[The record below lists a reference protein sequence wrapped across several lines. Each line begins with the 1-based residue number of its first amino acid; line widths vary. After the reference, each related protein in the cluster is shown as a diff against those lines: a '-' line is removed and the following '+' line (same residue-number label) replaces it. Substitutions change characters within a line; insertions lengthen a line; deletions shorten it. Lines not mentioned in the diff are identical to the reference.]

1 MTEKYRILLAKAG
14 LDGHDRGVRV
24 IAMALR
30 DANFEVIY
38 TGRRQMPEHIVEA
51 AVQEDVD
58 AIGIST
64 LSGAHMTLLP
74 RVLNLLQDK
83 CAADILVFV
92 GGIIPPEDAEALKKI
107 GIKEIFGPGTPIKTI
122 VASIKGALEQRE
134 RS

>member
-1 MTEKYRILLAKAG
+1 MTQKYRILLAKGG
-14 LDGHDRGVRV
+14 LDGHDRGIRV

-38 TGRRQMPEHIVEA
+38 TGRRQMPKHIVEA

-74 RVLNLLQDK
+74 KVLNLLQDK
-83 CAADILVFV
+83 GATDILVFV

>member
-83 CAADILVFV
+83 GAADILVFV